1 MVSTVPET
9 YYWDSND
16 TFQYQGVGITQDQFE
31 SMISAA
37 DVMAVSYNPDPA
49 GVSVFNIT
57 TEPAPTAVGA
67 PTVDVLNLDGGAP
80 ANDSR
85 VTYNRPP
92 THPSGA
98 TYTPTR
104 TTVTPGV

>member
-57 TEPAPTAVGA
+57 TYAAPPAVGA
-67 PTVDVLNLDGGAP
+67 PQVAVLNLDGGAT
-80 ANDSR
+80 ANDAR
-85 VTYNRPP
+85 VTYTPP
-92 THPSGA
+92 APNASGS
-98 TYTPTR
+98 YHQPLN
-104 TTVTPGV
+104 